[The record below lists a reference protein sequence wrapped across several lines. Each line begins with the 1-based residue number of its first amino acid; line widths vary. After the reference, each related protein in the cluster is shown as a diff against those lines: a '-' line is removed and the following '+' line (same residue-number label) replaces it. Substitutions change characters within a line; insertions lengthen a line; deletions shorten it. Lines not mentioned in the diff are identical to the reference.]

1 MTTRTPSE
9 SCLGAKNAMIVGTSP
24 TTTDAA
30 NRFGRGGVCAR
41 RVYSG
46 RCKKDSNQAQS
57 HRGTAF
63 MQGGDNFLSVSS
75 VSNSACGVHVVR
87 VSNCF
92 ARDAARSAHMGV
104 EGGGSRRGVK
114 MGGGGEEEGEGVLY

>member
-1 MTTRTPSE
+1 
-9 SCLGAKNAMIVGTSP
+9 
-24 TTTDAA
+24 
-30 NRFGRGGVCAR
+30 
-41 RVYSG
+41 
-46 RCKKDSNQAQS
+46 
-57 HRGTAF
+57 

-92 ARDAARSAHMGV
+92 ARDAARSAQMGV

-114 MGGGGEEEGEGVLY
+114 IGGGGGGRGGGSSLLKGKLITCSNATPPAAAEETQRAETVMQETVKAIRA

>member
-1 MTTRTPSE
+1 
-9 SCLGAKNAMIVGTSP
+9 
-24 TTTDAA
+24 
-30 NRFGRGGVCAR
+30 
-41 RVYSG
+41 
-46 RCKKDSNQAQS
+46 
-57 HRGTAF
+57 

-114 MGGGGEEEGEGVLY
+114 IGGGGGGRGGGSSLLKGETDHPFQCNPARGRGRDPASGDCDAGDCQGNTSVTIPHPAAEGAGS

>member
-1 MTTRTPSE
+1 
-9 SCLGAKNAMIVGTSP
+9 
-24 TTTDAA
+24 
-30 NRFGRGGVCAR
+30 
-41 RVYSG
+41 
-46 RCKKDSNQAQS
+46 
-57 HRGTAF
+57 

-75 VSNSACGVHVVR
+75 VSKSACGVHVVR

-114 MGGGGEEEGEGVLY
+114 RGGEGRGGGSSLLKGKLITCSNATPPAAAEETQRAETVMQETVKAIRA